1 MVSLKVNAREHAYM
15 LFGRQP
21 FVFKFRKKKKQTA
34 HFSFNDMGSNTLTPT
49 SKMNLM
55 STAKEYWKSKTYNY
69 IKKFNVAL

>member
-21 FVFKFRKKKKQTA
+21 FVFKFRKQKKLTA
-34 HFSFNDMGSNTLTPT
+34 HISFNDMGGNTLTPT

-55 STAKEYWKSKTYNY
+55 STAKDIGRVKLITTSKSSM
-69 IKKFNVAL
+69 